1 MQVKI
6 NNNQSKNLCEIYNN
20 DAYKYIDVL
29 KKNNIIVNHIITDPP
44 YNISQKNNFATMKNA
59 DRIGLDFGKWDWNFD
74 LLNWINLYIPLL
86 DKNGSVIIFCSY
98 KFISDICRQLENNS
112 ITIKDILIWKK
123 TNPMPRNTNRRYVQD
138 MEFAIWGVNKKA
150 KWIFNKPKELHYLRS
165 VFETSIVSNNERFNH
180 PTQKSLKL
188 MKQIITIHTNENDT
202 ILDPFMGTGT
212 TGVAAISLNRK
223 FIGIELEKCYF
234 DIAKKRLSQS
244 YLI

>member
-1 MQVKI
+1 
-6 NNNQSKNLCEIYNN
+6 
-20 DAYKYIDVL
+20 
-29 KKNNIIVNHIITDPP
+29 
-44 YNISQKNNFATMKNA
+44 
-59 DRIGLDFGKWDWNFD
+59 
-74 LLNWINLYIPLL
+74 
-86 DKNGSVIIFCSY
+86 
-98 KFISDICRQLENNS
+98 
-112 ITIKDILIWKK
+112 
-123 TNPMPRNTNRRYVQD
+123 MPRNTNRRYVQD

-244 YLI
+244 CLI

>member
-74 LLNWINLYIPLL
+74 LFNWINLYIPLL